1 MKKLIDGWTITTE
14 KGYGKPPKRTPM
26 TFFCVVPPSI
36 KTETRVDK
44 EGLQIILPTVI
55 YEKYWEI
62 Q

>member
-1 MKKLIDGWTITTE
+1 MV
-14 KGYGKPPKRTPM
+14 KPPKRTPM